1 MLKTELR
8 ELSYMEL
15 KEYIERA
22 KDSNN
27 PSNQITAMRAVEICN
42 SFEKVINF
50 YFYFYFRFAFNN
62 PYKMFKEEKECILRL
77 RNGN

>member
-42 SFEKVINF
+42 SFEKVINL
-50 YFYFYFRFAFNN
+50 YFY
-62 PYKMFKEEKECILRL
+62 YKMFKEEKEFILRL
-77 RNGN
+77 RNV